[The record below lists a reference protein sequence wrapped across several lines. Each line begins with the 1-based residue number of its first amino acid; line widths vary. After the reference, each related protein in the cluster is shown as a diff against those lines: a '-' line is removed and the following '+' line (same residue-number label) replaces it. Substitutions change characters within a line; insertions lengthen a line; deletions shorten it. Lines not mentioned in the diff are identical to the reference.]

1 MSDPYRPS
9 NYAPTY
15 KPSSY
20 VTNDPTYASGALTT
34 RPQSSDRY
42 DDGRPYY
49 PSQSNLELSQNTYHR
64 RTSDTYLSPTDDYP
78 SHRHSSHKSKSSRS
92 HSRHRDDKDKDKSG
106 RSRSHSRGKEWGAT
120 AVGGAAGAFLGN
132 EIGHGPLGIGAGLI
146 AGAIGAH
153 ELERRHEKHQEK
165 KRLEKDGGGRGD
177 RGDGDR
183 KHHRRRSSGGL
194 LSEVKEKVE
203 GFLNPEGEK
212 EKRRSRSSVG
222 GSSGGRRRSGY
233 DSYSDSEE
241 ERYVGR
247 SGTGGRRRDDY

>member
-15 KPSSY
+15 TPSSY
-20 VTNDPTYASGALTT
+20 VPHDPTTYASGALTT

-42 DDGRPYY
+42 DDARPYY
-49 PSQSNLELSQNTYHR
+49 PSQSNLQLSQNTYHTR

-78 SHRHSSHKSKSSRS
+78 SHRHSHKSKSSRS
-92 HSRHRDDKDKDKSG
+92 HSRHRDDRDGKSSG

-153 ELERRHEKHQEK
+153 ELERRHEKHQQEK
-165 KRLEKDGGGRGD
+165 KKGSGGGGRD
-177 RGDGDR
+177 RDGER

-194 LSEVKEKVE
+194 LSEVKDKVE

-222 GSSGGRRRSGY
+222 GGGGRRRGGY
-233 DSYSDSEE
+233 DSFSDSEE
-241 ERYVGR
+241 EYGGR
-247 SGTGGRRRDDY
+247 GGGRRRDGY